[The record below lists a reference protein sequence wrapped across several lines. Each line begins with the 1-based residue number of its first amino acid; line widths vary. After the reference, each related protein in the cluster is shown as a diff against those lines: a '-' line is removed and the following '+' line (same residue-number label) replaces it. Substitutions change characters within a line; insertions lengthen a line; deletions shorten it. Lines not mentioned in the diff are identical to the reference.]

1 MAGRPA
7 LRLIGPL
14 LLLLVREGAPLLA
27 TTHRPVRQLRQLASG
42 QHGAPRLRMQ
52 QEWEGQPRK
61 QRRGEK
67 AARPGPDYARNQICC
82 YGCGA
87 ELQMEAEGTP
97 GFVEP
102 ERYELKALHKQLR
115 QTLCARCR
123 AMTQGQILPAVVE
136 GRLGIE
142 ADGAGLVTP
151 EELRNQLVHLRE
163 RKALVVLLVDLSD
176 VSGSFLPRVRD
187 LIGPN
192 PVLLVG
198 TKADL
203 LPRGT
208 EQDKVLEW
216 MACVLAARLNVL
228 DAQLLSAKTGEG
240 MGPAVKAVMQQ
251 RNGRDVYVMG
261 AANVGKSLFIGALL
275 DLLHAEQGGRMTRL
289 PISSATPGTT
299 LRTIPI
305 DAFSGGSKLYDTP
318 GVHLPHRLSAQL
330 LPSELSSFAPR
341 GRMKPYTVPPGDATQ
356 GASLFWGGVARVDIV
371 QAPQALR
378 LTFCG
383 FGLRVTSSATADA
396 DAYHTREA
404 GVSLTPPNDPESA
417 AALGPLQLR
426 KKVKLGLAQGRH
438 TADIAV
444 SGLGWVAVSCL
455 PTLRAS
461 SPEEMQLE
469 IDIWVPALVEVFL
482 RPPMPVGGLPADTEE
497 GNAEVTLADVRKAG
511 APGIGRYVP
520 GEGNEESSRGRGGS
534 GRGGRGDAYVGRGRG
549 GGRSS
554 RDPY

>member
-1 MAGRPA
+1 MHPSM
-7 LRLIGPL
+7 LSPL
-14 LLLLVREGAPLLA
+14 
-27 TTHRPVRQLRQLASG
+27 
-42 QHGAPRLRMQ
+42 
-52 QEWEGQPRK
+52 
-61 QRRGEK
+61 
-67 AARPGPDYARNQICC
+67 
-82 YGCGA
+82 
-87 ELQMEAEGTP
+87 LQMEAGGAP

-102 ERYELKALHKQLR
+102 ERYELKAVHKQLR

-142 ADGAGLVTP
+142 SGDGAGLVTP
-151 EELRNQLVHLRE
+151 EELRGQLVHLRE

-192 PVLLVG
+192 PVLLIG

-203 LPRGT
+203 LPKGT

-228 DAQLLSAKTGEG
+228 DAQLLSAKSGEG
-240 MGPAVKAVMQQ
+240 MGGAVKAVMQQ

-275 DLLHAEQGGRMTRL
+275 DLLHAEQGGRMSRL

-341 GRMKPYTVPPGDATQ
+341 GRMKPYTPPPAEATQ

-371 QAPQALR
+371 KAPQALR
-378 LTFCG
+378 LSFCG
-383 FGLRVTSSATADA
+383 FGLRVASCATEEAE
-396 DAYHTREA
+396 AYHLQEA

-426 KKVKLGLAQGRH
+426 KKVQLSLTQGRH

-455 PTLRAS
+455 PTLLATS
-461 SPEEMQLE
+461 AVEMQLE
-469 IDIWVPALVEVFL
+469 IDIWVPAKVEVFL
-482 RPPMPVGGLPADTEE
+482 RPPMPVGGLPAETEA
-497 GNAEVTLADVRKAG
+497 GSAEVTLADVRKAG
-511 APGIGRYVP
+511 APGLGRYEGRGQYA
-520 GEGNEESSRGRGGS
+520 GEAEEGPRGRAGS
-534 GRGGRGDAYVGRGRG
+534 GRGGRRAGADDGRGRG
-549 GGRSS
+549 GGHSVRN
-554 RDPY
+554 